1 MIKEASNQPVNI
13 LYIYI
18 YINTFIGGKNFNL
31 TAYLIDML
39 YRLLKFRTGNT

>member
-18 YINTFIGGKNFNL
+18 NTFIGRKNINL
-31 TAYLIDML
+31 TAYPIDML